1 MRLVLLALSRPL
13 TLIVALIA
21 ILAGFFIAIGRMHM
35 DIFPQVGNPVI
46 YVAQPYGGMSPAQ
59 MEGFLTYYYEY
70 HFLYITGIESVDS
83 KSVQGAALMK
93 LTFREGTNMEHAM
106 AETVGYVNRARA
118 FMPPGTVPPFI
129 TRFDPGSVAVGLLLF
144 TSSTHTQS
152 ELQNFALNQVRP
164 LFAILPGV
172 SAPPPFG
179 GNQRTIV
186 ITLDPDKLRQY
197 GVSPEQAISAVS
209 TGTVVVPSG
218 NLYDGKLNRIVRTNA
233 TLGPELNDLM
243 GTPIHPHSGTNIYL
257 RDIGTIEN
265 GTDIVTAYAHVD
277 GRRTVYIPVTKR
289 SDASTLA
296 VIQAVKAA
304 IPSFKKAIPNDVDVQ
319 LAFDQSGYV
328 SNAIKGL
335 VREAVLGAILT
346 GLVVLLFLRD
356 WRSALIVVANIPF
369 ALFCAVL
376 LLWATGQTINIMT
389 LGGLALAVGILV
401 DEATVEIENIHTQ
414 MLPGISR
421 AKAVLEACRRT
432 VIARLLSML
441 CVLAVFVPS
450 FFMSGVGRQL
460 FVPLSLTVGF
470 AMIASY
476 LLSSSLVPVFAT
488 WMMKESH
495 RGEIHEGAFGRLR
508 ERYDRY
514 LEGALPWRWPLIA
527 GYLALTAI
535 ILLVLTPLIGTE
547 IFPDANGP
555 VLRMRLKA
563 PVGTRIEE
571 TEPMV
576 LEALALIRKT
586 VGDDNV
592 EITSD
597 YMGVQPSS
605 YPVNLIHLFTSGP
618 EEALVQVQLRR
629 GHPNDERLRESLRSA
644 FEQQMP
650 NLKMSFEAGDIVSQV
665 MSFGSPTPV
674 QIDVQ
679 GVDLDQDYVYLAR
692 VEAALHKLD
701 FLRDISVVQSQAYPI
716 VDVNVDRDYAGQFGL
731 TMADVSNSLVPATGS
746 SRFIAPNYWRDP
758 RTGNAFQ
765 IQVQLPPNRMQGLG
779 ALSVLPVMRD
789 GQSQPLL
796 GQVAKLQYGT
806 MPETVERFSG
816 QRIVSVTANLHGIAL
831 GKAKQKIEAALKQ
844 IAPPGKGLTVVV
856 RGQIPALE
864 ETTSGLRTGLLLAIA
879 AIFLLLMAYFQ
890 SLRLPLAI
898 LSTIPGVLSGVVLM
912 LLVTGT
918 TLNIQS
924 FMGAIMAV
932 GISVA
937 NSILLV
943 SFAERARREP
953 QDIETATRAGATG
966 RVRAILMTATAMICG
981 MIPLAIG
988 IGEGGAQSA
997 PLGRA
1002 VIGGLIFSTLTTLL
1016 VLPAFYALLQRRA
1029 SVTSNSLNPEDP
1041 TSRYYVQP

>member
-1 MRLVLLALSRPL
+1 MRLVLAALTRPL

-21 ILAGFFIAIGRMHM
+21 ILAGFFVAVGRMRM

-46 YVAQPYGGMSPAQ
+46 YVAQPYGGMNPAQ

-83 KSVQGAALMK
+83 KSIQGAALMK
-93 LTFREGTNMEHAM
+93 LSFREGTNMEQAM
-106 AETVGYVNRARA
+106 AETVGYVNRSRA

-144 TSSTHTQS
+144 SSSTHTQG
-152 ELQNFALNQVRP
+152 ELQNIALNQVRP
-164 LFAILPGV
+164 LFATLPGV

-186 ITLDPDKLRQY
+186 VTLDPDKLKQY

-209 TGTVVVPSG
+209 TGTVVAPSG
-218 NLYDGKLNRIVRTNA
+218 NLYDGTLNRIVRTNA
-233 TLGPELNDLM
+233 TLGPELTDLM
-243 GTPIHPHSGTNIYL
+243 ATPIHPHSGTNVYL

-277 GRRTVYIPVTKR
+277 GKRTVYIPVTKR

-304 IPSFKKAIPNDVDVQ
+304 IPGFKKVMPDDVDVQ

-328 SNAIKGL
+328 SNAINGL
-335 VREAVLGAILT
+335 VREALLGAVLT
-346 GLVVLLFLRD
+346 GFVVLLFLRD
-356 WRSALIVVANIPF
+356 WRSSLIVVANIPF
-369 ALFCAVL
+369 ALAGAVL

-414 MLPGISR
+414 LLPGVSR

-432 VIARLLSML
+432 VTARLLSML

-450 FFMSGVGRQL
+450 FFMKGIGRQL
-460 FVPLSLTVGF
+460 FVPLSLAVGF
-470 AMIASY
+470 AMISSY
-476 LLSSSLVPVFAT
+476 FLSSSLVPVFST
-488 WMMKESH
+488 WLMKESH
-495 RGEIHEGAFGRLR
+495 RGEQTEGAFGRLR
-508 ERYDRY
+508 VRYDRY
-514 LEGALPWRWPLIA
+514 LKRMLRWRWQIIV
-527 GYLALTAI
+527 GYFALTAI
-535 ILLVLTPLIGTE
+535 ILLVASPFLGTE
-547 IFPDANGP
+547 IFPDSNGP
-555 VLRMRLKA
+555 ILRMRLKA

-571 TEPMV
+571 TEPLV
-576 LEALALIRKT
+576 LQALELVRDT
-586 VGDDNV
+586 VGKNNV

-597 YMGVQPSS
+597 YMGIQPSS

-618 EEALVQVQLRR
+618 EEALVQVQLRH
-629 GHPNDERLRESLRSA
+629 GHPDDEGLREALRAA
-644 FEQQMP
+644 FQKQMP
-650 NLKMSFEAGDIVSQV
+650 YLKMSFEAGDIVSQV

-679 GVDLDQDYVYLAR
+679 GVDLDQNYGYLAE
-692 VEAALHKLD
+692 VQAELQKLS
-701 FLRDISVVQSQAYPI
+701 FLRDVSVVQAQSYPV
-716 VDVNVDRDYAGQFGL
+716 VDVKVDRDYAGQFGL

-758 RTGNAFQ
+758 KNGNAFQ
-765 IQVQLPPNRMQGLG
+765 IQVQLPSNRMQGLG
-779 ALSVLPVMRD
+779 TLSALPLMRD
-789 GQSQPLL
+789 GQSQPQLD
-796 GQVAKLQYGT
+796 QVASLQYGT
-806 MPETVERFSG
+806 MPEMIERLSG

-831 GKAKQKIEAALKQ
+831 GDAQKNIEAALKG
-844 IAPPGKGLTVVV
+844 IAAPPKGSTVVV

-864 ETTSGLRTGLLLAIA
+864 DTISGLRLGLLLAIA
-879 AIFLLLMAYFQ
+879 AIFLLLMANFQ
-890 SLRLPLAI
+890 SLRLPFAI
-898 LSTIPGVLSGVVLM
+898 LSTIPGVLCGVVLM
-912 LLVTGT
+912 LLLTRT

-943 SFAERARREP
+943 SFAEQSRHEHH
-953 QDIETATRAGATG
+953 DVETATRAGATG
-966 RVRAILMTATAMICG
+966 RIRAILMTATAMICG

-988 IGEGGAQSA
+988 FGEGGAQSA
-997 PLGRA
+997 PLGRS
-1002 VIGGLIFSTLTTLL
+1002 VIGGLLFSTLTTLL
-1016 VLPAFYALLQRRA
+1016 ILPVVYALLQRKA
-1029 SVTSNSLNPEDP
+1029 AITSNSLNPEDP
-1041 TSRYYVQP
+1041 SSRYYAQS

>member
-1 MRLVLLALSRPL
+1 MRLVLAALGRPL
-13 TLIVALIA
+13 TVIVALIA
-21 ILAGFFIAIGRMHM
+21 IIAGFFMAIERMRM
-35 DIFPQVGNPVI
+35 DIFPEVGNPVI
-46 YVAQPYGGMSPAQ
+46 YVAQPYGGMTPAQ

-70 HFLYITGIESVDS
+70 HFLYITGIQAVDS

-93 LTFREGTNMEHAM
+93 LTFREGTNMQQAM

-144 TSSTHTQS
+144 TSNNHTQG
-152 ELQNFALNQVRP
+152 ELQNIALNQVRP

-186 ITLDPDKLRQY
+186 VTLDPDKLKQY
-197 GVSPEQAISAVS
+197 GVSPEQAIAAV
-209 TGTVVVPSG
+209 TNGTVVSPSG
-218 NLYDGKLNRIVRTNA
+218 NLYDGTLNRIVRTNS

-243 GTPIHPHSGTNIYL
+243 AAPIHPRSGANIYL

-304 IPSFKKAIPNDVDVQ
+304 IPSFKKVMPDDVDVQ

-328 SNAIKGL
+328 SNAISGL
-335 VREAVLGAILT
+335 VREAALGAILT

-356 WRSALIVVANIPF
+356 WRGALIVVANIPF
-369 ALFCAVL
+369 ALFTAVL

-401 DEATVEIENIHTQ
+401 DEATVEVENIHTQ
-414 MLPGISR
+414 LLPGVSR
-421 AKAVLEACRRT
+421 ARAVLEACRRT
-432 VIARLLSML
+432 VLARLLSML

-450 FFMSGVGRQL
+450 FFMNGVGRQL
-460 FVPLSLTVGF
+460 FVPLSLAVGF
-470 AMIASY
+470 AMVASY
-476 LLSSSLVPVFAT
+476 FLSSSLVPVFAT
-488 WMMKESH
+488 WIMTESH
-495 RGEIHEGAFGRLR
+495 KEEEREGSFGRLR
-508 ERYDRY
+508 TRYERYLNFVLDR
-514 LEGALPWRWPLIA
+514 RWPVILGYFAISALI
-527 GYLALTAI
+527 L
-535 ILLVLTPLIGTE
+535 ILVAPRIGSE
-547 IFPDANGP
+547 IFPDSNGP
-555 VLRMRLKA
+555 ILRMRLKA
-563 PVGTRIEE
+563 PIGTRIEE

-576 LEALALIRKT
+576 IQALDLIRKT
-586 VGDDNV
+586 VGKDNV

-597 YMGVQPSS
+597 YVGVQPSS

-618 EEALVQVQLRR
+618 EEALVQIQLRP
-629 GHPNDERLRESLRSA
+629 GHPDDERLREELRAA
-644 FEQQMP
+644 FHKEMP
-650 NLKMSFEAGDIVSQV
+650 NLTIAFEAGDIISQV
-665 MSFGSPTPV
+665 MSFGSPTPI

-679 GVDLDQDYVYLAR
+679 GVDIDQDYAYLAK
-692 VEAALHKLD
+692 VEAELRKLD
-701 FLRDISVVQSQAYPI
+701 FLRDISIVQPHLYPT
-716 VDVNVDRDYAGQFGL
+716 VEVTVNRDYAGQFGL
-731 TMADVSNSLVPATGS
+731 TMADVTNSLTPATGS
-746 SRFIAPNYWRDP
+746 SRFTAPNYWRDP

-765 IQVQLPPNRMQGLG
+765 IQVQLPSNRMQGLG
-779 ALSVLPVMRD
+779 ALSTLPLMRD
-789 GQSQPLL
+789 GQTQPQLD
-796 GQVAKLQYGT
+796 QVAKLEYGT
-806 MPETVERFSG
+806 MPEMIERLSG
-816 QRIVSVTANLHGIAL
+816 QRIVSVTANLHGMPLGEAQKRIA
-831 GKAKQKIEAALKQ
+831 AALKNLPA
-844 IAPPGKGLTVVV
+844 APKGSVVAV

-864 ETTSGLRTGLLLAIA
+864 ETISGLRTGLLLAIA
-879 AIFLLLMAYFQ
+879 VIFLLLMANFQ

-912 LLVTGT
+912 LLFTGT

-943 SFAERARREP
+943 SFAEQARHQNE
-953 QDIETATRAGATG
+953 DVEKATRTGATS
-966 RVRAILMTATAMICG
+966 RIRAILMTATAMICG
-981 MIPLAIG
+981 MIPMAIG
-988 IGEGGAQSA
+988 FGEGSAQSA

-1002 VIGGLIFSTLTTLL
+1002 VIGGLIFSTLTTLT
-1016 VLPAFYALLQRRA
+1016 VLPAVYALLQRKA
-1029 SVTSNSLNPEDP
+1029 STMSNSLNPEDP
-1041 TSRYYVQP
+1041 SSRYYVHP

>member
-21 ILAGFFIAIGRMHM
+21 ILAGFFMAIGRMHM

-46 YVAQPYGGMSPAQ
+46 YVAQPYGGMNPAQ

-93 LTFREGTNMEHAM
+93 LTFREGTNMEQAM

-144 TSSTHTQS
+144 TSSTHTQG

-164 LFAILPGV
+164 LFATLPGV

-186 ITLDPDKLRQY
+186 ISLDPDKLKQY
-197 GVSPEQAISAVS
+197 GVSPEQAIAAVS

-243 GTPIHPHSGTNIYL
+243 ATPIHPHSGTNIYL
-257 RDIGTIEN
+257 RDIGSIEN

-304 IPSFKKAIPNDVDVQ
+304 IPGFKKAIPDDVDVQ

-328 SNAIKGL
+328 SNAINGL
-335 VREAVLGAILT
+335 VREALLGAVLT

-369 ALFCAVL
+369 ALFTAVL
-376 LLWATGQTINIMT
+376 LLWAAGQTINIMT

-414 MLPGISR
+414 LLPGISR

-450 FFMSGVGRQL
+450 FFMSGIGRQL
-460 FVPLSLTVGF
+460 FVPLSLAVGF

-476 LLSSSLVPVFAT
+476 FLSSSLVPVFST
-488 WMMKESH
+488 WIMKESH
-495 RGEIHEGAFGRLR
+495 RGEEKEGAFGRLR
-508 ERYDRY
+508 NRYGRY
-514 LEGALPWRWPLIA
+514 LEQALPWRWPIIG
-527 GYLALTAI
+527 GYLALTAL
-535 ILLVLTPLIGTE
+535 ILLVAAPLIGTE
-547 IFPDANGP
+547 IFPESNGP

-576 LEALALIRKT
+576 LQALDLIRKT
-586 VGDDNV
+586 IGKDNV
-592 EITSD
+592 QITSD

-618 EEALVQVQLRR
+618 EEALVQIQLRR
-629 GHPNDERLRESLRSA
+629 GHPDDEQLRESLRSA
-644 FEQQMP
+644 FQQQMP

-679 GVDLDQDYVYLAR
+679 GVDLDQNYAYLAK
-692 VEAALHKLD
+692 VEAQLHKLE
-701 FLRDISVVQSQAYPI
+701 FLRDISVVQSQSYPI
-716 VDVNVDRDYAGQFGL
+716 VDVKVDRDYAGQFGL
-731 TMADVSNSLVPATGS
+731 TMADVSTSLVPATGS

-765 IQVQLPPNRMQGLG
+765 IQVQLPPNRIQGLA
-779 ALSVLPVMRD
+779 ALSTLPVMRE
-789 GQSQPLL
+789 GQSQPQLD
-796 GQVAKLQYGT
+796 QVARLQYGT
-806 MPETVERFSG
+806 MPETIERLSG

-831 GKAKQKIEAALKQ
+831 GKAQKQIEAALQ
-844 IAPPGKGLTVVV
+844 NIAAPPKGSTVVV

-864 ETTSGLRTGLLLAIA
+864 QTISGLRTGLLLAIA
-879 AIFLLLMAYFQ
+879 AIFLLLMANFQ

-912 LLVTGT
+912 LLFTGT

-943 SFAERARREP
+943 SFAEQARHEH
-953 QDIETATRAGATG
+953 QDVETATRTGATS

-988 IGEGGAQSA
+988 LGEGGAQSA

-1002 VIGGLIFSTLTTLL
+1002 VIGGLLFSTLTTLL
-1016 VLPAFYALLQRRA
+1016 VLPAVYALLQKGA
-1029 SVTSNSLNPEDP
+1029 TVASNSLNPEDP
-1041 TSRYYVQP
+1041 TSRYYVQT